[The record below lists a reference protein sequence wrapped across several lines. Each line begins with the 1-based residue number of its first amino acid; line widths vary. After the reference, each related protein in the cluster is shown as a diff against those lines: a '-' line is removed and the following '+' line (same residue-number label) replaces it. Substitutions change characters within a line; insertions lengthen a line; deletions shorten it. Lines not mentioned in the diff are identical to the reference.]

1 MNELLLNCCLCNKL
15 RFRYSTSQ
23 SSVALMKWVE
33 NSQKLT
39 NNSIFEWFSLV
50 SEDGNSLIVFV
61 IAEILLICLQNLEAR
76 NINKNRANC
85 DLRGV
90 KLIFDG
96 SL

>member
-50 SEDGNSLIVFV
+50 SEDGNSDYFCFCGNSSDLTSKPRRSKYK
-61 IAEILLICLQNLEAR
+61 Q
-76 NINKNRANC
+76 KSSK
-85 DLRGV
+85 LRGV